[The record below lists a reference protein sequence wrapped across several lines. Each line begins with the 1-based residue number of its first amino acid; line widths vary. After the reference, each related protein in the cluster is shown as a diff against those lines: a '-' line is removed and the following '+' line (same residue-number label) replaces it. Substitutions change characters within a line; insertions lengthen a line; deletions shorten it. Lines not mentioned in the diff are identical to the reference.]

1 MLESV
6 NSEFDSENPS
16 ATKSEKKDNRL
27 TKVDDQL
34 NSPSKL
40 GAVFLKAKSNLQQ
53 NESKTSTSLISQAE
67 FSINFA
73 SPTQNYNNGARNKNR
88 WEPK

>member
-16 ATKSEKKDNRL
+16 AIKNDIKDNRL

-34 NSPSKL
+34 KSPSKL
-40 GAVFLKAKSNLQQ
+40 GAVFLKAKNNLQ
-53 NESKTSTSLISQAE
+53 K
-67 FSINFA
+67 
-73 SPTQNYNNGARNKNR
+73 NNSNSNMS
-88 WEPK
+88 